1 MYGNV
6 IQRVTNKIMEKI
18 RELQFIALG
27 LIFGLF
33 LGGIFQAIPRF
44 EWKQQT
50 SHPIQQRK
58 SDINLIKTAI
68 IKDRSMGAYCQ
79 LKCLSSGHLKKEDIF
94 YGLVMN
100 ESYNNDT
107 IYLDVRKALLEIYN
121 MPPKDTITL
130 RWIRELDKTH
140 INR

>member
-6 IQRVTNKIMEKI
+6 IKRVTNKIMEKI
-18 RELQFIALG
+18 RDLQFIALG
-27 LIFGLF
+27 IIYGLF
-33 LGGIFQAIPRF
+33 LGGIFLAFPQLK
-44 EWKQQT
+44 WKQQT
-50 SHPIQQRK
+50 SLPIQQRK

-68 IKDRSMGAYCQ
+68 IKDRSMGAYRQ

-100 ESYNNDT
+100 EFYNNDT

-130 RWIRELDKTH
+130 RWIRELDNTH

>member
-1 MYGNV
+1 MFV
-6 IQRVTNKIMEKI
+6 QWS
-18 RELQFIALG
+18 
-27 LIFGLF
+27 
-33 LGGIFQAIPRF
+33 F
-44 EWKQQT
+44 E
-50 SHPIQQRK
+50 
-58 SDINLIKTAI
+58 
-68 IKDRSMGAYCQ
+68 
-79 LKCLSSGHLKKEDIF
+79 KEDIF